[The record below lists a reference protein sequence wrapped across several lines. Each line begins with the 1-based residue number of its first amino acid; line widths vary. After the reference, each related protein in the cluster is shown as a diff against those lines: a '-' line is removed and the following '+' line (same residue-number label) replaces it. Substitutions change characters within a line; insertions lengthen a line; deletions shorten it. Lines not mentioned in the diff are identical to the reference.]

1 MAVKDG
7 WRLGEVTLPNAHRLE
22 VAEVVMTQ
30 IRCVPTI
37 AQAMAQTAVSRQ
49 VSSGA
54 LELQNFAKVLWRNG
68 SHGCFM
74 QILRLFFIHEYLE
87 NMNWGVLMFMVAMLL
102 LQPVST
108 WLYFYDPLYHCIS

>member
-30 IRCVPTI
+30 
-37 AQAMAQTAVSRQ
+37 MAVSRQ

-54 LELQNFAKVLWRNG
+54 LELQNFAKVL
-68 SHGCFM
+68 
-74 QILRLFFIHEYLE
+74 
-87 NMNWGVLMFMVAMLL
+87 
-102 LQPVST
+102 
-108 WLYFYDPLYHCIS
+108 